1 MADQQAVA
9 DEHFQIRQVS
19 VLIISRLT
27 VSDITLSFSVPV
39 VLSGTGAIPPAT
51 AVNYI
56 PWALIGF
63 IFNFVIRKRAF
74 NWWAKYNYVL
84 SAALDSGTAIGTLIV
99 FFALQYPRGGTI
111 GESTIG
117 SWWGNTVYTQTAD
130 QKALPLRTVA
140 AGNFFGP
147 RSW

>member
-74 NWWAKYNYVL
+74 NWWAKYNCEL
-84 SAALDSGTAIGTLIV
+84 LALCRASRLLIKTGLPPS
-99 FFALQYPRGGTI
+99 FLPPRCRCALGCT
-111 GESTIG
+111 
-117 SWWGNTVYTQTAD
+117 
-130 QKALPLRTVA
+130 
-140 AGNFFGP
+140 
-147 RSW
+147 